1 MSIDNTKKDTAN
13 EVRPAQHSFG
23 DPHHCENYHQEDA
36 SWPSSWWLSHADWD
50 GHRAGTWQSSMMI
63 HHGDHDGDGD
73 DCRGRGDE
81 VWAGQGRHLGKSLRR
96 HIPGDRTT
104 STAELKLNLCENSI
118 KCQYS
123 SYTRQKNHTRQ
134 KTQNHTFL
142 VTTDHTN
149 HTTLKPDVCQNGI

>member
-1 MSIDNTKKDTAN
+1 MLAIM
-13 EVRPAQHSFG
+13 
-23 DPHHCENYHQEDA
+23 
-36 SWPSSWWLSHADWD
+36 
-50 GHRAGTWQSSMMI
+50 MMI
-63 HHGDHDGDGD
+63 VA
-73 DCRGRGDE
+73 CRQRRVSGRHLTIIMMEISIRMIVAGGE
-81 VWAGQGRHLGKSLRR
+81 MRSRTGVGQGRHLGKSLRR